1 MLEWEAD
8 DRSTTDLA
16 SRVDALFA
24 QVSTVRAELAASK
37 SQRRLL
43 VEALRTVSE
52 QLRILSEMDDLSEME
67 RFLDL
72 QAPSSLAPALA
83 DRRTTTTRRG

>member
-8 DRSTTDLA
+8 DRSSSDLA

-52 QLRILSEMDDLSEME
+52 QLRILSEIDDLSEME
-67 RFLDL
+67 RFLEV
-72 QAPSSLAPALA
+72 QAPSHLATALA
-83 DRRTTTTRRG
+83 DRR